1 VRHLDFSETGF
12 VEGWG
17 EYAAQL
23 CWNMGVYRT
32 PYERAGRV
40 MQDLMTTSRL
50 VVDTGMNALGWSR
63 ERAMA
68 FMRANTYITE
78 PQIRTETLR
87 YSTDI
92 PGQALAYKTGELLM
106 LQLRAQAQRQLGSRF
121 DMRRFH
127 GWIIDS
133 GAMTLDTLRRHVAYE
148 VARLR
153 TQ

>member
-1 VRHLDFSETGF
+1 
-12 VEGWG
+12 
-17 EYAAQL
+17 
-23 CWNMGVYRT
+23 
-32 PYERAGRV
+32 